1 MRNDAVSEHSII
13 VYNYV
18 TKSRQTSN
26 FRAAG
31 QFARPLR
38 EAETDSREP
47 KRPPTPADPYLR

>member
-1 MRNDAVSEHSII
+1 M
-13 VYNYV
+13 YNYV
-18 TKSRQTSN
+18 TKSRQASF